1 VLARIF
7 DADAPLAE
15 LSSHTLD
22 GIDRV
27 VLQRSERFSATRTA
41 RELILGIA
49 DPRMSEHHAEL
60 VWLADRWEL
69 RDLQS
74 KNGVRVGG
82 APVTRRALV
91 PGDIFECGRTFFAL
105 TAPVAIGEPRDR
117 IVATDTTQLATF
129 DPDLAAAL
137 ATLDRAAASE
147 VAVGIV
153 IVGET
158 GTGKEVVARAIHA
171 RSGRSGAFVA
181 LDAGALPPELI
192 EGTLF
197 GHVRGAFSDA
207 TTDQL
212 RTLRTADR
220 GTLFLDELADLPPRG
235 QSALLRALQEHAVV
249 PLGTTRPIL
258 LDLRIVVATQRPLD
272 ALVAGGTLRAD
283 LAHRLAGVVL
293 ELPALRDRCCDLG
306 FLVATLLRRIP
317 DASRPAR
324 FAPAA
329 VRALLAHP
337 WPGNV
342 RELEKCLAV
351 AAVHAGTGTVE
362 AEHLALATPEA
373 APLSDSDRGRRQELV
388 ACLAEHRGNISAVA
402 RALGKDRVQ
411 IRRWLERFALD
422 PDAYRG

>member
-1 VLARIF
+1 
-7 DADAPLAE
+7 
-15 LSSHTLD
+15 
-22 GIDRV
+22 
-27 VLQRSERFSATRTA
+27 
-41 RELILGIA
+41 
-49 DPRMSEHHAEL
+49 MSEHHAEL

-82 APVTRRALV
+82 APVTQRALV

-105 TAPVAIGEPRDR
+105 AAPVAIGEPRDR

-137 ATLDRAAASE
+137 ATLDRAAANE

-197 GHVRGAFSDA
+197 GHVRGAFSGA

-212 RTLRTADR
+212 GTLRAADR

-249 PLGTTRPIL
+249 PLGTTRPIV

-272 ALVAGGTLRAD
+272 ALVVGGTLRAD

-293 ELPALRDRCCDLG
+293 ELPALRDRRCDLG
-306 FLVATLLRRIP
+306 LLVAALLRRIP

-351 AAVHAGTGTVE
+351 VAVHVGTGTVE
-362 AEHLALATPEA
+362 VEHLALVTPEVA
-373 APLSDSDRGRRQELV
+373 TLSDGDRARREELV
-388 ACLAEHRGNISAVA
+388 ASLAEHRGNISAVA
-402 RALGKDRVQ
+402 RALGKDHVQ
-411 IRRWLERFALD
+411 IRRWLERF
-422 PDAYRG
+422 